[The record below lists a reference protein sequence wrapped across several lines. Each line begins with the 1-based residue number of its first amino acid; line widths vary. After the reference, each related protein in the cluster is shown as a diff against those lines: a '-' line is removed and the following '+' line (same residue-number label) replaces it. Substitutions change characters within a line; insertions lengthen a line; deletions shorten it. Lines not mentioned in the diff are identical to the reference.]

1 MKEYFG
7 YSLYSF
13 YDLEKDLVDSKVMIM
28 TMIDDD
34 DDNDDDADGLR
45 DDDNDDDDKLNLLL
59 HCYG

>member
-28 TMIDDD
+28 IDDD
-34 DDNDDDADGLR
+34 NDNDDDADGLR